1 MANHYYD
8 EDIDNCPIH
17 RDNETDQ
24 FFRVELVMP
33 IGLDKPHGSWKA
45 SANWALNLLDKI
57 DPIMHGDEK
66 KVLQYRLGIGHTG
79 IEDDKSCFKYL
90 IDDGKNNIEE
100 LD

>member
-8 EDIDNCPIH
+8 FKIDDCPIH
-17 RDNETDQ
+17 EDKDTDY
-24 FFRVELVMP
+24 FFTLELSVP
-33 IGLDKPHGSWKA
+33 IGLDKPHPNWKA